1 MGGEKPETLN
11 TVRGII
17 AVMVFLTGL
26 LGFGNVLDKNGIW
39 SAMPGRM
46 GRRMKAEGILIAAA
60 GSVLLGG
67 ICLWLT
73 GNAGEAG
80 KELVGLFVYF
90 IALVVFFMILRLII
104 GNSRTLYGLLPVLI
118 LGSCLFCPV
127 FIKAERYLPQ
137 IAWISRVF
145 PADWYLRLF

>member
-1 MGGEKPETLN
+1 
-11 TVRGII
+11 
-17 AVMVFLTGL
+17 
-26 LGFGNVLDKNGIW
+26 
-39 SAMPGRM
+39 
-46 GRRMKAEGILIAAA
+46 MKAEGILIAAA

-67 ICLWLT
+67 VCLWLT

-104 GNSRTLYGLLPVLI
+104 GNSRTLYGLLPILI

-137 IAWISRVF
+137 IAWISRVL